1 MNFDR
6 DSAFYPS
13 ITELLKAKSEHFASS
28 IDKQVYIY
36 EKKEDDILQPSEI
49 YLTSEKVEG
58 GIEATTDREHSGT
71 KLDTTAKVS
80 ATAKKKEPASKK
92 QNYNNEPS
100 LKWRALGL
108 TGPKGAASAHR
119 GRKKKGE
126 GKKADRTIAQK
137 DQKTVARQKSFD
149 EEEFEISNSEES
161 DEDNQDSR
169 NDSNELS
176 AEYYQIQKLVK
187 YLRCGNPTA
196 TIIAICALR
205 DFDLNNEV
213 NQLAIRDIGG
223 LETLVNLL
231 DTDNPKCKVGAL
243 KILKEIA
250 KNVQIRTAIAELD
263 GIRPLVELLRDTDDE
278 LKCLA
283 AETIAHCAKNAQ
295 NRRDVRR
302 YGGIR
307 KLVRLL
313 KAKPGSKEEE
323 TAISGACALATC
335 SKSSKNKEAIQE
347 AGSIPLLANLLTSQ
361 NERLLIPVVGILQEC
376 ASDGTH
382 NNNNIYRKLPHSD
395 PNIRNDKVFG

>member
-1 MNFDR
+1 M
-6 DSAFYPS
+6 
-13 ITELLKAKSEHFASS
+13 LKAKSQHFANT

-36 EKKEDDILQPSEI
+36 EKKEEEVLQPSEVFF
-49 YLTSEKVEG
+49 TSEKTES
-58 GIEATTDREHSGT
+58 GIESAADREHSG
-71 KLDTTAKVS
+71 KKQDVAVKNLNAG
-80 ATAKKKEPASKK
+80 KKKVPESKK

-108 TGPKGAASAHR
+108 SAQKTA
-119 GRKKKGE
+119 GSGKSRKKKTE
-126 GKKADRTIAQK
+126 LKKTDRSSAQK
-137 DQKTVARQKSFD
+137 DHKVYARQKSFE

-169 NDSNELS
+169 NDTNELS

-205 DFDLNNEV
+205 DFDLKNEV

-243 KILKEIA
+243 KILKEIS
-250 KNVQIRTAIAELD
+250 KNVQIRAAIAELD

-376 ASDGTH
+376 ASDGKK
-382 NNNNIYRKLPHSD
+382 NNR
-395 PNIRNDKVFG
+395 

>member
-1 MNFDR
+1 LNFGR
-6 DSAFYPS
+6 DSELYSS
-13 ITELLKAKSEHFASS
+13 ITELLKAKSEHFAST
-28 IDKQVYIY
+28 IEKQVYIY
-36 EKKEDDILQPSEI
+36 EKKEEDVLKPSEV
-49 YLTSEKVEG
+49 YLTSEKAEAR
-58 GIEATTDREHSGT
+58 IELATDREHSGAKQDAAVKT
-71 KLDTTAKVS
+71 LTAS
-80 ATAKKKEPASKK
+80 KKKEPASKK

-108 TGPKGAASAHR
+108 SEQKNASSSHR

-126 GKKADRTIAQK
+126 GKKADRSSALK
-137 DQKTVARQKSFD
+137 DRKLVARQNSFD
-149 EEEFEISNSEES
+149 EEEFQISDSDKS

-169 NDSNELS
+169 NDSNEFS

-205 DFDLNNEV
+205 DFDLNNDV

-250 KNVQIRTAIAELD
+250 KNVQIRASIAELD

-278 LKCLA
+278 VKCLA

-376 ASDGTH
+376 ASDGTQKFMM
-382 NNNNIYRKLPHSD
+382 I
-395 PNIRNDKVFG
+395 I

>member
-1 MNFDR
+1 MKRVFESLTVVGVEHLNFDR
-6 DSAFYPS
+6 NSELYSS
-13 ITELLKAKSEHFASS
+13 ITELLKSISEHFSS
-28 IDKQVYIY
+28 TIDKQVYIY
-36 EKKEDDILQPSEI
+36 DKKEEDISQPTEI
-49 YLTSEKVEG
+49 HLTSEKTEG
-58 GIEATTDREHSGT
+58 GIESNTDREQSGI
-71 KLDTTAKVS
+71 KHETAAKTS
-80 ATAKKKEPASKK
+80 SAKKKGSAAKK
-92 QNYNNEPS
+92 QNYNSGPS

-108 TGPKGAASAHR
+108 TEQKTASSAHR
-119 GRKKKGE
+119 ARKKKGD
-126 GKKADRTIAQK
+126 GKKTDRSSAQK
-137 DQKTVARQKSFD
+137 DNKAIAHQRSFD

-161 DEDNQDSR
+161 DEDNQDTR

-205 DFDLNNEV
+205 DFDLNNDV

-231 DTDNPKCKVGAL
+231 DTDNPKCKIGAL

-263 GIRPLVELLRDTDDE
+263 GIRPLVELLRESDDE

-335 SKSSKNKEAIQE
+335 SQSSKNKEAIQE

-361 NERLLIPVVGILQEC
+361 NARLLIPVVGILQEC
-376 ASDGTH
+376 ASDG
-382 NNNNIYRKLPHSD
+382 I
-395 PNIRNDKVFG
+395 